1 MQNYIQTSVSAVD
14 TINPSDKI
22 LLVIEWVI
30 WSSYV
35 LAWATK
41 RGALR
46 CMSLIEL
53 EGKMKVC
60 MVALQLLFVNQLH
73 AFCTTADLQS
83 RNTHSARNCRW
94 LHIEREQQLVFLW
107 IICGMNCV
115 TVLTPRPV
123 IREPWKIP
131 KLLSKLPAIWTLCT
145 TQIARPVT
153 ISP

>member
-14 TINPSDKI
+14 TINPTDKI
-22 LLVIEWVI
+22 LLVLQWVI

-41 RGALR
+41 RALR

-53 EGKMKVC
+53 EGKIKVC
-60 MVALQLLFVNQLH
+60 MVALQLLFVNQCRL
-73 AFCTTADLQS
+73 FCKTADLQS
-83 RNTHSARNCRW
+83 RNAHSARHCWW
-94 LHIEREQQLVFLW
+94 LHIEREQQLAFLW
-107 IICGMNCV
+107 IICMNCV

-131 KLLSKLPAIWTLCT
+131 KLLVKLPAIWTLCT